1 MFKTANRWHRS
12 KFASCVS
19 RRNGYNSRMKDEKD
33 KSKPGN
39 IFDAFVKSMFGRI
52 LVFADFL
59 RNYADKEFVAQINLR
74 KIKPAPTHYIGKD
87 GNERIVDLVFQCDLK
102 NGQGDLMAVIVFEH
116 QGGSLKKIPR
126 KLHRYISGIWDAE
139 AKEGRKVLSAPYFLV
154 LRTGKKP
161 HRGRYPMMADSL
173 PKDKDGNPVGRIPE
187 IVYDVVDLPAW
198 ELGRLIGG
206 PVVRLALGILKK
218 MTEEGGEEFAEALLP
233 LLEIADED
241 DQIELTR
248 EALDFI
254 LKVFAARN
262 QRLEAAALS
271 KALKPVFRDKEK
283 FMMKTIFEEKFAEGE
298 TKSGQ
303 EMVLTVLK
311 ARFRKVSADVEKAVR
326 AMVDLTALKSLAA
339 HAATCESL
347 GEFEKHLP

>member
-1 MFKTANRWHRS
+1 MKASEDKTQ
-12 KFASCVS
+12 K
-19 RRNGYNSRMKDEKD
+19 
-33 KSKPGN
+33 KPGN

-59 RNYADKEFVAQINLR
+59 RNYADKEFVAQINLK
-74 KIKPAPTHYIGKD
+74 KIKPAPTHYFGEK
-87 GNERIVDLVFQCDLK
+87 GHERIVDLVFQCDLK

-126 KLHRYISGIWDAE
+126 KLHRYISGIWEAE

-173 PKDKDGNPVGRIPE
+173 PKDKDGNPVGHVPE
-187 IVYDVVDLPAW
+187 IRYDVVDLPAW
-198 ELGRLIGG
+198 ELGTLIGG

-233 LLEIADED
+233 LLEILDNE
-241 DQIELTR
+241 QKIELTNELLR
-248 EALDFI
+248 FVDKA
-254 LKVFAARN
+254 FAAHNR
-262 QRLEAAALS
+262 RLNDAMVNE
-271 KALKPVFRDKEK
+271 ALKPIFPDKERA
-283 FMMKTIFEEKFAEGE
+283 MIKTLFEEKFDEGVAVGEANAEAKALAEKAE
-298 TKSGQ
+298 T
-303 EMVLTVLK
+303 VLTFLR
-311 ARFRKVSADVEKAVR
+311 ARFKKVSKAVEDKVRKVKDKVVL
-326 AMVDLTALKSLAA
+326 DSLAA

-347 GEFEKHLP
+347 GEFEKHLS